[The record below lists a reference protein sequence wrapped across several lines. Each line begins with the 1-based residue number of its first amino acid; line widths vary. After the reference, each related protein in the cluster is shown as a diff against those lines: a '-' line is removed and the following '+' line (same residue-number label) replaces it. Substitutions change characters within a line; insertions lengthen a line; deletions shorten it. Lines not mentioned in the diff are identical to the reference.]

1 MNWKRTSIV
10 RDANFQTREADGNL
24 IIDGYFALFNSEY
37 WVLSN
42 AFETIDPGAFNLE
55 ADADV
60 RALTNHDT
68 TLVLGR
74 TTAGTLHL
82 RTDENGLFGS
92 VLINPNDQD
101 AVNLYERV
109 KRGDVSQCS
118 FGFDILDESRELRD
132 DGTVVWHL
140 RQVRLYEVSVC
151 TFPAYKDTAVQAR
164 TSELENERARNMEIW
179 RADALARIR
188 GKAPEQEE

>member
-55 ADADV
+55 ADTDV

-74 TTAGTLHL
+74 TTAGTLQL

-164 TSELENERARNMEIW
+164 ASELENERARNMEIW